1 MAAASLLEAM
11 ETQLLRT
18 FLTVTETGSI
28 SAAASSLGYVQ
39 SSVSEQLRRLE
50 RDLGVRLLT
59 RTSTGVSPTPVGRRL
74 MPEAARV
81 LQAIDDLRR
90 AAGGPLPLQVGVID
104 TLAVQWLPGVLSGL
118 PADQQPTI
126 AMGRRDQLLAGLVEG
141 RTDVVILYRPRGAP
155 LPQLAGKHR
164 EAVDQ
169 LAVELLDTDELL
181 VVTAPDRPANADDSW
196 LVTQVGCVHRE
207 AFDRHVAPFVDGLR
221 MQAEAPTP
229 DALRRLARQGAG
241 RALLPAL
248 AVADDLADG
257 SLVVDRASPGSGQPI
272 EIVAVHG
279 PEAGPEVHRFLRRAV
294 DHGLAASA
302 DAQE

>member
-1 MAAASLLEAM
+1 M

-18 FLTVTETGSI
+18 FLAVIETGSI
-28 SAAASSLGYVQ
+28 SAAASRLGYVQ

-50 RDLGVRLLT
+50 RDLGVTLLT

-74 MPEAARV
+74 MPEAARA

-90 AAGGPLPLQVGVID
+90 AASGPLSLQVGAID
-104 TLAVQWLPGVLSGL
+104 TLAVQWLPGVLSAL

-126 AMGRRDQLLAGLVEG
+126 TMGRRDQLLAGLVEG
-141 RTDVVILYRPRGAP
+141 RTDVVILYRPYGAS
-155 LPQLAGKHR
+155 LPQLGGKHR
-164 EAVDQ
+164 AAANR
-169 LAVELLDTDELL
+169 LAVEPLATDELL
-181 VVTAPDRPANADDSW
+181 VVTAPDRAANADDSW

-207 AFDRHVAPFVDGLR
+207 AFDRHVAPYVDDLR
-221 MQAEAPTP
+221 VQAEAPTP

-241 RALLPAL
+241 RALLPSL

-257 SLVVDRASPGSGQPI
+257 GLVVDRASPGSGQPI

-294 DHGLAASA
+294 DHALAATVTA
-302 DAQE
+302 R